1 MADGAKKNLAAVLGT
16 GQTKYV
22 AKRKDVSM
30 NGLVREAI
38 DKALADS
45 DCTMDD
51 IDAVVVGKAPDFFE
65 GVMMPELFMAD
76 ATGATNK
83 PLIRV
88 HTAGSVGGSTA
99 IVAASLVQSGKYRRV
114 LTMAWEK
121 QSESNAMW
129 ALSIP
134 VPFTKPVGAGA
145 GGYFAPHIRAYIR
158 RSGAPTHI
166 GAMVAVKDR
175 LNGAKN
181 PLAHLHQPDITLEK
195 VLESPMLWDPIRYDE
210 TCPSSDGAAA
220 LVIGDEAT
228 ADARVAEEVH
238 VPGQQ
243 GVDVGAVDVANLRRG
258 GREGDLGAGGS
269 SRSAP
274 FAPHASTRGRRRQ
287 LYGVRAV
294 RGQPLALRHPR
305 RVQRVVELH
314 HLHQVRVPRG
324 FVPRALAV
332 SHEEQSFFA
341 RRQRAEVDARR
352 VRDSGARVR
361 HPAQGDDSRD
371 AAVCV
376 GASAALQA
384 PVQRQLRRSV
394 LRDGAEGA
402 LRSSHASL
410 AR

>member
-1 MADGAKKNLAAVLGT
+1 MSKKLAAVLGT

-38 DKALADS
+38 DRALVDAGV
-45 DCTMDD
+45 TMAD

-76 ATGATNK
+76 ATGATGK

-175 LNGAKN
+175 LNGTRN

-195 VLESPMLWDPIRYDE
+195 VMESPMLWDPIRYDE

-220 LVIGDEAT
+220 MVIGDEQS
-228 ADARVAEEVH
+228 ADARVADGH
-238 VPGQQ
+238 P
-243 GVDVGAVDVANLRRG
+243 VAWIHATALRT
-258 GREGDLGAGGS
+258 E
-269 SRSAP
+269 
-274 FAPHASTRGRRRQ
+274 
-287 LYGVRAV
+287 
-294 RGQPLALRHPR
+294 PLAYSGRD
-305 RVQRVVELH
+305 
-314 HLHQVRVPRG
+314 QVNPQ
-324 FVPRALAV
+324 A
-332 SHEEQSFFA
+332 
-341 RRQRAEVDARR
+341 
-352 VRDSGARVR
+352 
-361 HPAQGDDSRD
+361 SRD
-371 AAVCV
+371 AA
-376 GASAALQA
+376 AALWKAAGITSPHRRDRRRGGVRPVLLVRADVVGEPRVCTGGRGLEAHRVRGDRDGRPHSVQPVGRSAVVESDRRLGHDPLRGVGHPGDGQGRRA
-384 PVQRQLRRSV
+384 PGRGRTEGARPRLRRWRAV
-394 LRDGAEGA
+394 LLDVGR
-402 LRSSHASL
+402 RSRQAS
-410 AR
+410 R